1 MTKQPNQHAIIEQIH
16 AHLRV
21 FVVVQ
26 KHGARCF
33 NPPLITNQKK
43 YVQWPDC
50 FFGVPEIEAWD
61 ILWDDLRLKLKPSLQ
76 HQFPSVERIGIRKLL
91 MLSQKVWRPF
101 NPHLLKQLRLSWA
114 RTSWQ
119 VGMSSSSCEAA
130 HPPIFH
136 RHSCVILSIF
146 AGDVPSCWISPRIPG
161 CRSCLF
167 ASHGV
172 LAAILGR
179 TVGDRE
185 GVKSR
190 LAG

>member
-91 MLSQKVWRPF
+91 MLSQKVWQPF
-101 NPHLLKQLRLSWA
+101 NPHLLKQLRLSFLWDGA
-114 RTSWQ
+114 GQ
-119 VGMSSSSCEAA
+119 A
-130 HPPIFH
+130 HPGRLGCHPPAVKLLIPPFFTGTVV
-136 RHSCVILSIF
+136 SY
-146 AGDVPSCWISPRIPG
+146 SPFSQVMFPVVG
-161 CRSCLF
+161 YPQESQVADPVFLQVMEF
-167 ASHGV
+167 LLQSLEEQ
-172 LAAILGR
+172 LATGR
-179 TVGDRE
+179 E
-185 GVKSR
+185 
-190 LAG
+190 